1 METVTKGTEMFR
13 LEGLRDIKSPTKYLK
28 SYYKEQQNNGKN
40 IGLFNSDRGCT
51 IRDFRIPLK
60 PQILGNL

>member
-1 METVTKGTEMFR
+1 MFR
-13 LEGLRDIKSPTKYLK
+13 LEGLRDIKSSIKYLK